1 MFIAPVAGHLL
12 LVPHMFEPVASEG
25 LSSFSGELVVI
36 EHRLGSWRRVPAR
49 LSATIAAP
57 LVAARVALL
66 MLVVRGVVVVAGHF
80 VTLDLVLPSL
90 LVPTIRVRCLKWLLI
105 VVRRLGEP
113 GRVLSA
119 IVHFLGLSA

>member
-1 MFIAPVAGHLL
+1 MFIAPVAGDLL
-12 LVPHMFEPVASEG
+12 LVSHLFEPVASEG
-25 LSSFSGELVVI
+25 LSTLAAELVVI
-36 EHRLGSWRRVPAR
+36 EHSLGSWSRVPAG

-80 VTLDLVLPSL
+80 VTLDLVLLSL

-119 IVHFLGLSA
+119 IVYFLGLSA